1 MQQRLDL
8 KKLCKAILSGS
19 IKKDSAVLIEYRG
32 GKLVFEN
39 VVKVEEVG

>member
-1 MQQRLDL
+1 VLQRLVL
-8 KKLCKAILSGS
+8 NELSKAILSGS

-32 GKLVFEN
+32 GELVFEN